1 MLFRVSFA
9 TLSRMVAVNVRLLLL
24 LQYRNILLLCQNAR
38 KRKRRC
44 WVRPLWQKRKEQG
57 IFHNLVQEMQL
68 FDHFMYFKYFRMTPA
83 MFEKLLRFVA
93 PEITKIKTNFR
104 EPLPPALKLA
114 VSLRFLATGEPPS
127 SLSFGY
133 RIALST
139 VCDIVGVVLKTIWE
153 TVGRRFVKV
162 PSTKEQ

>member
-1 MLFRVSFA
+1 
-9 TLSRMVAVNVRLLLL
+9 MVAVNVRLLLL

-83 MFEKLLRFVA
+83 TFEKLLRFVA

-104 EPLPPALKLA
+104 EPLPPALKLSDS
-114 VSLRFLATGEPPS
+114 VWILGIGEILPLLLFS
-127 SLSFGY
+127 Y
-133 RIALST
+133 RIALTS
-139 VCDIVGVVLKTIWE
+139 L
-153 TVGRRFVKV
+153 
-162 PSTKEQ
+162 